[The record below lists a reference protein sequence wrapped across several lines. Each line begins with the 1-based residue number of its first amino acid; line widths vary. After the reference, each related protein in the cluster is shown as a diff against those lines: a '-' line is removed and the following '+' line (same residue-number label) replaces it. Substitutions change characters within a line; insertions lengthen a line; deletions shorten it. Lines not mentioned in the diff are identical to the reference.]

1 MKILSENMR
10 LYCIV
15 GSEAL
20 PIGKNIEDA
29 VREAIAGGADI
40 IQMREKHMPY
50 AEKLVQARRLKKI
63 CFEKKI
69 PFIINDSAELA
80 YECGA
85 DGVHLGLND
94 GDIQTA
100 RKILGENAIIGAT
113 AHNCTEASE
122 AVENGADYIGAG
134 AVFVSPTKDDTVP
147 LSYTELKKICSSVD
161 IPVVAIGGINAENI
175 SVLAGSGIS
184 GTAVISAV
192 FQESDTEA
200 AAEKMKKAILEIIG
214 DTL

>member
-1 MKILSENMR
+1 MKILSDNIR

-15 GSEAL
+15 GSEVL

-29 VREAIAGGADI
+29 VREAIAGGADVV
-40 IQMREKHMPY
+40 QMREKHMPY
-50 AEKLVQARRLKKI
+50 AEKLVQARNLQKI

-80 YECGA
+80 FECGA
-85 DGVHLGLND
+85 DGVHLGRSD
-94 GDIQTA
+94 GDILTA
-100 RKILGENAIIGAT
+100 RRILGENAIIGAT
-113 AHNCTEASE
+113 AHNCTEAAE
-122 AVENGADYIGAG
+122 AAENGADYIGAG

-147 LSYTELKKICSSVD
+147 LSYSELKKICSTID

-184 GTAVISAV
+184 GAAVISAV
-192 FQESDTEA
+192 FKENNIELA
-200 AAEKMKKAILEIIG
+200 ARNMKKAVFEIIG
-214 DTL
+214 DAL